1 MAILYSTQTW
11 EREADESSAALNLR
25 YVICGHRPK
34 HLIAN
39 DYENDKYK
47 KDKFKNVPQQIRFPF
62 VKHIL
67 TWLNH
72 VRLHHL
78 HWNSSFASHCNY

>member
-1 MAILYSTQTW
+1 MIDCLVMAILYSTQTW

-39 DYENDKYK
+39 DYENDKIK
-47 KDKFKNVPQQIRFPF
+47 R
-62 VKHIL
+62 
-67 TWLNH
+67 
-72 VRLHHL
+72 
-78 HWNSSFASHCNY
+78 